1 MKTIL
6 FSALIL
12 LTATGCAVRLPEDD
26 LRQSRGNLEHYLLN
40 DARTQSEMNLVSS
53 YMVQLANMEKYL
65 IEYRIWNQSNYDQIE
80 KDFHADCE
88 AWEKRAEAENQKPS
102 QFEGGS
108 LAPMD
113 HNLRMTDF
121 IEKRIHEL
129 RTKWRK
135 Q

>member
-1 MKTIL
+1 M
-6 FSALIL
+6 
-12 LTATGCAVRLPEDD
+12 
-26 LRQSRGNLEHYLLN
+26 LN
-40 DARTQSEMNLVSS
+40 DARTQSEMKLVSS
-53 YMVQLANMEKYL
+53 YMVQLANMEKSL
-65 IEYRIWNQSNYDQIE
+65 IEYHIWNQSNYDQIE
-80 KDFHADCE
+80 TEFHADCE

-121 IEKRIHEL
+121 IEKRIEEL

-135 Q
+135 K